1 MFFDKLLDKFKIND
15 SSVHKEKISDKL
27 YVNPDDEDK
36 KYVQDRINEA
46 KALAIIINTTIDN
59 VAFYSALNKIIDIL
73 SELQKYEDK
82 IPFSSKPSFDLERIL
97 TNKEY
102 IIENFN
108 DRVNQEISNDNNLH
122 LKDNVDS
129 DCHETFQKVSAH
141 NHENDEDV
149 TIPNSP
155 YESDRIII
163 KGLHPLFISV
173 MREIVDANK
182 IVPVALMR
190 EYHLAKED
198 LHKIFEEGQNAHILD
213 NENNILMSKDFF
225 EKFIDHYDPSI
236 YKCKHSDFDKELLI
250 CIGEI
255 AIENGADTLYEEFD
269 PDDILDYL
277 EILENMNVLS
287 YNSEMNK
294 FDVLVSMEEF
304 HEKCMYIPSP
314 SNELTKNINL
324 ENLDKMEGHDFE
336 YACAEI
342 LKKNHFNNV
351 TVTSGS
357 GDHGVDIF
365 AYKSDISY
373 AIQCKRYN
381 DTVPNDAVQ
390 AAFSA
395 KNMFKKDIAVVM
407 TNSYLS
413 PHGMEEAE
421 SLNVKVWDREK
432 LKKMISNPNDI

>member
-46 KALAIIINTTIDN
+46 KALAIIINTTVDN

-97 TNKEY
+97 TNKEH

-108 DRVNQEISNDNNLH
+108 DRVNQEVSNDNNLH

-129 DCHETFQKVSAH
+129 DCHEIFQEVAAH
-141 NHENDEDV
+141 NHENDEDA

-236 YKCKHSDFDKELLI
+236 YKCKHSDFDKDLLI

-324 ENLDKMEGHDFE
+324 ENLDKMEGH
-336 YACAEI
+336 
-342 LKKNHFNNV
+342 
-351 TVTSGS
+351 
-357 GDHGVDIF
+357 
-365 AYKSDISY
+365 
-373 AIQCKRYN
+373 
-381 DTVPNDAVQ
+381 
-390 AAFSA
+390 
-395 KNMFKKDIAVVM
+395 
-407 TNSYLS
+407 
-413 PHGMEEAE
+413 
-421 SLNVKVWDREK
+421 
-432 LKKMISNPNDI
+432 

>member
-46 KALAIIINTTIDN
+46 KALAIIINTTVDN

-97 TNKEY
+97 TNKEH

-108 DRVNQEISNDNNLH
+108 DRVNQEVSNDNNLH

-129 DCHETFQKVSAH
+129 DCHEIFQEVAAH
-141 NHENDEDV
+141 NHENDEDA

-225 EKFIDHYDPSI
+225 EKFIDHYDI
-236 YKCKHSDFDKELLI
+236 
-250 CIGEI
+250 
-255 AIENGADTLYEEFD
+255 
-269 PDDILDYL
+269 
-277 EILENMNVLS
+277 
-287 YNSEMNK
+287 
-294 FDVLVSMEEF
+294 
-304 HEKCMYIPSP
+304 
-314 SNELTKNINL
+314 
-324 ENLDKMEGHDFE
+324 
-336 YACAEI
+336 
-342 LKKNHFNNV
+342 
-351 TVTSGS
+351 
-357 GDHGVDIF
+357 IF
-365 AYKSDISY
+365 I
-373 AIQCKRYN
+373 IQ
-381 DTVPNDAVQ
+381 
-390 AAFSA
+390 
-395 KNMFKKDIAVVM
+395 
-407 TNSYLS
+407 
-413 PHGMEEAE
+413 
-421 SLNVKVWDREK
+421 
-432 LKKMISNPNDI
+432 

>member
-46 KALAIIINTTIDN
+46 KALAIIINTTVDN

-198 LHKIFEEGQNAHILD
+198 LHKILEEGQNAHILD
-213 NENNILMSKDFF
+213 KENNILMSKDFF

-236 YKCKHSDFDKELLI
+236 YKCKYSDFDKELLI

-255 AIENGADTLYEEFD
+255 AIENGAGTLYEEFD

-294 FDVLVSMEEF
+294 FDVLVSM
-304 HEKCMYIPSP
+304 
-314 SNELTKNINL
+314 
-324 ENLDKMEGHDFE
+324 
-336 YACAEI
+336 
-342 LKKNHFNNV
+342 
-351 TVTSGS
+351 
-357 GDHGVDIF
+357 
-365 AYKSDISY
+365 
-373 AIQCKRYN
+373 
-381 DTVPNDAVQ
+381 
-390 AAFSA
+390 
-395 KNMFKKDIAVVM
+395 
-407 TNSYLS
+407 
-413 PHGMEEAE
+413 
-421 SLNVKVWDREK
+421 
-432 LKKMISNPNDI
+432 